1 MKTMVVHRMIYSEKG
16 FFSESERLKIR
27 QSVLLLRNRWTMV
40 TGQDAIGYSPAK
52 KTYFYTLGDSLYEM
66 ESNDKKESDINLGT
80 RKILLR
86 EFKWIYD
93 RIFTKIE
100 ELTGKKVKLY
110 NGLTVPGFHISQ
122 VPIHYSPSY
131 YHQDRSILLYRPEV
145 NMDTVHSV
153 LLLLEKPKNGAWL
166 DYLDK
171 DGNKCVKNYH
181 YGQFNMWKS
190 TMLHK
195 IGGFYTL
202 PGENRITL
210 QCHYCTDP
218 NDNKTILVYF

>member
-1 MKTMVVHRMIYSEKG
+1 MIYSEKG
-16 FFSESERLKIR
+16 FFSELERLKIR

-66 ESNDKKESDINLGT
+66 DSNDKTESDINLGI
-80 RKILLR
+80 RKILLK
-86 EFKWIYD
+86 EFGWIYD
-93 RIFTKIE
+93 RIFSKLE
-100 ELTGKKVKLY
+100 ELTSKKVKLY

-122 VPIHYSPSY
+122 VPIRYSPSY
-131 YHQDRSILLYRPEV
+131 YHQDRSILVYRPEV
-145 NMDTVHSV
+145 NMNTVHSV
-153 LLLLEKPKNGAWL
+153 LLLIEKPKNGAWL
-166 DYLDK
+166 DYLDNS
-171 DGNKCVKNYH
+171 GNKLIKNYH

-195 IGGFYTL
+195 IGGFYTM
-202 PGENRITL
+202 PGEQRITL